1 MESEKDLMAAELEES
16 RQVQE
21 ESFKRMQA
29 QERKIERMKSLM
41 LSSATQPQAQQQGHG
56 MKKDDKGRLK
66 KVAPIACLQL
76 TLKREAY
83 T

>member
-21 ESFKRMQA
+21 ESLKRMQA

-41 LSSATQPQAQQQGHG
+41 LSTATQQPVQKQAHG
-56 MKKDDKGRLK
+56 VNKDDKGRVK
-66 KVAPIACLQL
+66 KV
-76 TLKREAY
+76 T
-83 T
+83 